1 MAKSQETFSKREK
14 EKQRLKKQQDKQEK
28 MKERKNNK
36 DKTKSLSE
44 MMVYLDE
51 DGNLTDVP
59 TDPSKK
65 RIFAA
70 EEIQI
75 SVPKSEDRP
84 VEGPRT
90 GVISY
95 FNHQKG
101 FGFINDLETQERVF
115 VHINELSFPVKEN
128 DKVLFETGKGPQG
141 PVALNVT
148 AFK

>member
-1 MAKSQETFSKREK
+1 MAKSQDAFSKRER
-14 EKQRLKKQQDKQEK
+14 EKQRMKKQQDKAEK

-36 DKTKSLSE
+36 EKSKSLDD

-65 RIFAA
+65 KVFSA

-75 SVPKSEDRP
+75 SVPKSEGK
-84 VEGPRT
+84 VEEGPRT
-90 GVISY
+90 GIVSY

-101 FGFINDLETQERVF
+101 FGFINDIETQERVF
-115 VHINELSFPVKEN
+115 VHINELSFPIKEN
-128 DKVLFETGKGPQG
+128 DKVQFEIGKGPQG
-141 PVALNVT
+141 PVALRVT